1 MTSELRRGAVTVADV
16 HKWYRVYASPTE
28 RVKRV
33 LGRPSRHLEF
43 QALDGVSFAVEPGT
57 ALGIVGENG
66 AGKSTLLKLIAG
78 TTRPTAGRVEVGGVV
93 AAILEL
99 GAAFHSEFSGRD
111 NAILYGALLGHDRQD
126 MERRLPAIFDF
137 AELGEFINH
146 PIRSYSTGM
155 VMRLAFAVATG
166 VDADVLLVD
175 EALAVGDGYFQ
186 KKCVDRIREIH
197 GRGTTILFCSHSMY
211 YVTMFC
217 ERALWLASG
226 RLQRIGPAKEVVE
239 AYEEHLLVRDKR
251 RLGRD
256 GAAPS
261 PAAPISKVGRVA
273 AIRLAGRDS
282 EAPLELTPGGTLDL
296 EVEVESTR
304 PEERFHVAAAL
315 DTLDGRCVLG
325 VSTAWDGVPPL
336 QGHERYRIALTV
348 PALPVASGT
357 FHLSVFLLDESGL
370 AVHDQTVVTNAVRVT
385 AASWTPSLIEV
396 AHHWERR

>member
-1 MTSELRRGAVTVADV
+1 MTSDLRRGVVTVADV

-28 RVKRV
+28 RVKRI

-43 QALDGVSFAVEPGT
+43 QALDSVSFAVEPGT

-78 TTRPTAGRVEVGGVV
+78 TTRPTAGAVEVGGVV

-111 NAILYGALLGHDRQD
+111 NAILYGALLGLDRHD
-126 MERRLPAIFDF
+126 MERRLPGIFDF

-166 VDADVLLVD
+166 VDADVLVVD

-186 KKCVDRIREIH
+186 KKCIDRIREIH

-217 ERALWLASG
+217 ERALWLAGG
-226 RLQRIGPAKEVVE
+226 RMQRIGPAKEVVE
-239 AYEEHLLVRDKR
+239 AYEEYLLVRDKR
-251 RLGRD
+251 RLGRND
-256 GAAPS
+256 PPA
-261 PAAPISKVGRVA
+261 PAAPIAKVGRVA
-273 AIRLAGRDS
+273 AIRLAGRTG
-282 EAPLELTPGGTLDL
+282 EAPLELRPGGTLDL
-296 EVEVESTR
+296 EVEVESSR
-304 PEERFHVAAAL
+304 PEERFHVAVAL
-315 DTLDGRCVLG
+315 DTLDGRCMLG
-325 VSTAWDGVPPL
+325 VSTAWDGQRPL
-336 QGHERYRIALTV
+336 QGQDRYTMALTV
-348 PALPVASGT
+348 PELPVASGT

-370 AVHDQTVVTNAVRVT
+370 AVHDQAVETNAVRVT
-385 AASWTPSLIEV
+385 APSWTPSLIEV
-396 AHHWERR
+396 AHHWEQR

>member
-28 RVKRV
+28 RLKRV
-33 LGRPSRHLEF
+33 LGRPSKHLEF
-43 QALDGVSFAVEPGT
+43 QALDSVSFAVEPGT
-57 ALGIVGENG
+57 ALGIIGENG

-78 TTRPTAGRVEVGGVV
+78 TTRPTAGAVEVGGVV

-111 NAILYGALLGHDRQD
+111 NAILYGALLGLDRHD
-126 MERRLPAIFDF
+126 MERRLPGIFDF

-166 VDADVLLVD
+166 VDADVLVVD

-186 KKCVDRIREIH
+186 KKCIDRIREIH

-217 ERALWLASG
+217 ERALWLAQG
-226 RLQRIGPAKEVVE
+226 RMQRFGPAKEVVD
-239 AYEEHLLVRDKR
+239 AYEEYLLVRDKR

-256 GAAPS
+256 AS
-261 PAAPISKVGRVA
+261 PAQAVPIAKVGRLA
-273 AIRLAGRDS
+273 AIRLAGRVGD
-282 EAPLELTPGGTLDL
+282 APLELTPGGTLDL

-325 VSTAWDGVPPL
+325 VSTAWDGVAPL
-336 QGHERYRIALTV
+336 QGRERYRIALAV
-348 PALPVASGT
+348 PELPVASGT

-370 AVHDQTVVTNAVRVT
+370 AVHDQAVVTNAVRVT
-385 AASWTPSLIEV
+385 APSWTPSLIEV